1 MKAPRNAE
9 ELISMIRGEDMA
21 EIQDDSVD
29 YYGNLGIQVD
39 DDEDEEEELYSD
51 ECYCTG
57 CGTYLLYHFSIE
69 QLQESERIC
78 PVCHTKNGPIW
89 RD

>member
-1 MKAPRNAE
+1 MRAPRNAE

-39 DDEDEEEELYSD
+39 DDEDEEP
-51 ECYCTG
+51 
-57 CGTYLLYHFSIE
+57 F
-69 QLQESERIC
+69 
-78 PVCHTKNGPIW
+78 
-89 RD
+89 